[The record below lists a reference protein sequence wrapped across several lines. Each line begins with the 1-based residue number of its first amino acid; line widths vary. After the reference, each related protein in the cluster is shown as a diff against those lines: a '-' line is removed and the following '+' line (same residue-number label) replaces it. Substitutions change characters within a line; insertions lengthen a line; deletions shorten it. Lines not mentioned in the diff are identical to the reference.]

1 MDGYGMR
8 VDGGVQFD
16 PALVDILFQEFLDTD
31 YLELFERFRKPI
43 FEPGPGC
50 KVCVPSF
57 REQNGFTL

>member
-1 MDGYGMR
+1 MDGDGMG

-16 PALVDILFQEFLDTD
+16 PALVNIFLQEFLDTD
-31 YLELFERFRKPI
+31 HLELFERFRKPI

-57 REQNGFTL
+57 REQDGFHL